1 MCCAYS
7 LTPTD
12 LDAPVLSGRGDFHP
26 SQLQGGSHGGGGE
39 GDLKHLLAAQRTNDD
54 DKAVTEPELE
64 ESGIRGKIS
73 SNVVGAGGQ
82 AEMEEAAPES
92 SAAAAADD
100 DDATSNNS
108 DDDRAR
114 SGIVVRLSKS
124 VTKLVHKCTA
134 CALKA

>member
-1 MCCAYS
+1 MPTA
-7 LTPTD
+7 LHPTD
-12 LDAPVLSGRGDFHP
+12 LDALVLSGRGDLYP
-26 SQLQGGSHGGGGE
+26 SQQQGGSHGGGGE
-39 GDLKHLLAAQRTNDD
+39 GDLKHLLAAQRSNDD
-54 DKAVTEPELE
+54 KKAVTEAELE
-64 ESGIRGKIS
+64 ESGIRGNIS

-92 SAAAAADD
+92 STAASAAAAA
-100 DDATSNNS
+100 ATSNS

-114 SGIVVRLSKS
+114 PGIVVRLSKS